1 MYAILSGG
9 ALLAFCDKPRYVKV
23 NEGSGAYVEAEA
35 EEASGISV
43 NGTLYNLPGG
53 TAIAG
58 ALEAVV
64 SEVESGELIF
74 QNAVQIQSVGEASN
88 IAFVV
93 MAEAGSIDDT
103 TAGEHAGLFEAW
115 TYPVAYTVGNIRRYG
130 EKLYRCLQAHTSQET
145 WTPDVSASLWV
156 SISDPAEEWPAWSQ
170 PVGAHDAYDKGAKV
184 SHKEKHWTSD
194 LDNNVWKPGV
204 YGWTEATEVKEAE

>member
-194 LDNNVWKPGV
+194 LDNNVWEPGV